1 MTDPADKPTRIEVS
15 RLIAAS
21 PHEVFAVLRD
31 PRGHVD
37 IDASGM
43 LMDATGEPVGAVGDR
58 FTVHMDRRAL
68 GDLPWQDYDVEVV
81 ITVFVPDREI
91 AWTIEGRLAPV
102 APRVRLP
109 ARACRHR
116 GPRYVLLRLVR
127 ARPELA
133 EQFRLVSGRAR
144 ERPQSDAGDPRPNR
158 PPAPSRRGTL
168 TPPVLGA
175 VLSHPGR

>member
-1 MTDPADKPTRIEVS
+1 MTDLEDKPMRIEVS
-15 RLIAAS
+15 RLIAAT

-43 LMDATGEPVGAVGDR
+43 LMEATGEPVGAVGDR

-91 AWTIEGRLAPV
+91 AWTIEGRLK
-102 APRVRLP
+102 PRCVTCT
-109 ARACRHR
+109 AT
-116 GPRYVLLRLVR
+116 G
-127 ARPELA
+127 
-133 EQFRLVSGRAR
+133 S
-144 ERPQSDAGDPRPNR
+144 S
-158 PPAPSRRGTL
+158 PPTKRS
-168 TPPVLGA
+168 
-175 VLSHPGR
+175 S

>member
-1 MTDPADKPTRIEVS
+1 MRIEVS

-21 PHEVFAVLRD
+21 PNEVFAVLRD

-58 FTVHMDRRAL
+58 FTVHMGRRAL

-81 ITVFVPDREI
+81 ITVFVPNREI
-91 AWTIEGRLAPV
+91 AWTIEGAQAPV
-102 APRVRLP
+102 APRVRLS

-116 GPRYVLLRLVR
+116 SPRDVLLRLVG

-133 EQFRLVSGRAR
+133 GSSARFLSCPRAR
-144 ERPQSDAGDPRPNR
+144 
-158 PPAPSRRGTL
+158 SRRRWGSSTEPSAAAI
-168 TPPVLGA
+168 TPRSFDSAGQV
-175 VLSHPGR
+175 SS